1 MVRLVVISS
10 ETTIAIYTDR
20 WQAKM
25 IRLRVTSN
33 RIVLVII
40 ELCIEAFYYLIKIEV
55 WKRRE

>member
-55 WKRRE
+55 